1 MKRKEFITYTINGKT
16 ITRRSSA
23 PTRHRVK
30 NDPAFKG
37 FKLNG
42 NEHGGGATL
51 AKSLR
56 PDAIVPTL
64 KQFTDSYMVGRQNAI
79 CRKLIMLGKGTLGN
93 REASLPLN
101 GKVLQDFPLFRGR
114 PLSFVFNGPTKVY
127 CNPEKTQVTL
137 ETTVGEG
144 YHAMNKTNAPWVSV
158 TMAIA
163 TVSNHHWNPAMN
175 KYTPLNPDQNAWG
188 SAIESPLMPVNEPPQ
203 TLTLSLPIE
212 CSLPLDSTTA
222 VVVYVGTRYHIQEGF
237 ATIPILTGSAMNLHT
252 VLS

>member
-56 PDAIVPTL
+56 PDAIVPVL
-64 KQFTDSYMVGRQNAI
+64 KQFTDSYMVGRQNAL
-79 CRKLIMLGKGTLGN
+79 CRKLIMQGKGTLGS

-101 GKVLQDFPLFRGR
+101 GKILEGFPLFRDR
-114 PLSFVFNGPTKVY
+114 PLGFVFNGPTKAY
-127 CNPEKTQVTL
+127 FNPDKTQVVL
-137 ETTVGEG
+137 ETTVGNG
-144 YHAMNKTNAPWVSV
+144 YHAMNKTKAPWVSV

-188 SAIESPLMPVNEPPQ
+188 SAIESQLMPVNEPPQ
-203 TLTLSLPIE
+203 PLTLTLPIE
-212 CSLPLDSTTA
+212 CGLPLDSTTA
-222 VVVYVGTRYHIQEGF
+222 VVVYLGLRYYIQEGF
-237 ATIPILTGSAMNLHT
+237 ATISVISGSAMNILT